1 MPRDNNL
8 VIQPAYWPKFLALL
22 GNFFGMAYFIV
33 LLVLLVLVVL
43 FFSYKNRQ
51 DSQQRKEELQSQWG
65 KPLDTQRNFNL
76 ISAYHFSTYHHHSND
91 LSDTIAS
98 DIDLENLFE
107 YIDRSHSSLGR
118 QYLYHQ
124 LRTKQE
130 AAALRDLDELSE
142 KFGGDQ
148 KLRLDTAL
156 ELSKLDHKNAYY
168 IYELFTSSYQS
179 LYSKGLNLYVRT
191 AGILWLAFLALLIIY
206 QSQVFFLGLLGLTL
220 FNFYLHYN
228 NKKKISRYVHSL
240 PQLYTLINA
249 SKKLLKLTTPPKA
262 DTITQSLHSLKP
274 LQRSLSYVNFQNN
287 VDRDPTDISA
297 GILELVKTLLVIE
310 PLMFLISVDRV
321 NQQRQNIETLFNY
334 VAETDL
340 AISIQSLRTGLP
352 YYCKPKLVANGET
365 LKVQELYH
373 PLIADCVANSITAS
387 TKQGV
392 LITGSNMSG
401 KTTFIR
407 SIAINALLAQTLYTS
422 CSQHYEAPFMQ
433 LFTSVRNS
441 DDLEEHKSYFK
452 AEAMA
457 MLHIIQN
464 STTLQSRNLIIIDE
478 IFKGTNTIERVAG
491 AKAILSYLNAH
502 QNFTFVSTHDLE
514 LAELLGDEYAVYSF
528 EEAVADTRLVFDYKI
543 KPGLLKNKNAIAILS
558 SLGFPPEIVANASE
572 TSNALRKKYQL

>member
-1 MPRDNNL
+1 M
-8 VIQPAYWPKFLALL
+8 VIQLADCPKFLALL
-22 GNFFGMAYFIV
+22 GNFFGMFYFIV
-33 LLVLLVLVVL
+33 LVVLLVLVVL
-43 FFSYKNRQ
+43 FFSYKNKQDRQ
-51 DSQQRKEELQSQWG
+51 KKKEELLNQWG
-65 KPLDTQRNFNL
+65 RPLDISRSFNL
-76 ISAYHFSTYHHHSND
+76 VSAYHFSKYHEHSND
-91 LSDTIAS
+91 LSDTIAD

-107 YIDRSHSSLGR
+107 YVDRSHSSLGR

-130 AAALRDLDELSE
+130 VGALQELDALSESFAVDPKRRIDAAVELS
-142 KFGGDQ
+142 Q
-148 KLRLDTAL
+148 LN
-156 ELSKLDHKNAYY
+156 HKNAYY

-179 LYSKGLNLYVRT
+179 LYSKGLNLYVR
-191 AGILWLAFLALLIIY
+191 AASVLWLAFLALLIVY
-206 QSQVFFLGLLGLTL
+206 KSQFFFLGLLGLTL

-240 PQLYTLINA
+240 PQLYTLINTTK
-249 SKKLLKLTTPPKA
+249 SLLKLGHTPKA
-262 DTITQSLHSLKP
+262 TAVTQSLNNLRP

-297 GILELVKTLLVIE
+297 GILELVKTLLLIE
-310 PLMFLISVDRV
+310 PLMFLISVDRI
-321 NQQRQNIETLFNY
+321 NQQRHNIETLFNY
-334 VAETDL
+334 VAEIDL

-352 YYCKPKLVANGET
+352 YYCKPKLVPNGEE
-365 LKVQELYH
+365 LKIEALYH
-373 PLIADCVANSITAS
+373 PLIDDCVANSITAS

-452 AEAMA
+452 AEALA
-457 MLHIIQN
+457 MLHIIEN
-464 STTLQSRNLIIIDE
+464 SKALQSRNLIIIDE

-514 LAELLGDEYAVYSF
+514 LAELLGEEYAVYSF
-528 EEAVADTRLVFDYKI
+528 EEVVADTRLVFDYKI

-558 SLGFPPEIVANASE
+558 SLGFPPEIVANANEIS
-572 TSNALRKKYQL
+572 TALREKYQL